1 MPANDCDT
9 ANPPLGSKIAC
20 GTSNLSLFQ
29 LEQKLITSYI
39 QKKTERLESCLSN
52 ATGCNVLNLNNHVS
66 DLTSASPFSAFG
78 AFNAPY
84 INELIM
90 NNASLPSTFLVDYPD
105 FFVGIES
112 GLLGL
117 TLKNNGIVDLN
128 ADRLHEIL
136 TSLFLLDV
144 SDNELTSLDICSAR
158 EPGNLRVLTISGNNI
173 SHYDNFDGCGS
184 NIGSVVMHRNQLTN
198 LSAYSLS
205 SQSVGG
211 SSSLYG
217 T

>member
-1 MPANDCDT
+1 MCLADNGVPAC
-9 ANPPLGSKIAC
+9 
-20 GTSNLSLFQ
+20 
-29 LEQKLITSYI
+29 
-39 QKKTERLESCLSN
+39 N
-52 ATGCNVLNLNNHVS
+52 ALNLNNHVS
-66 DLTSASPFSAFG
+66 DLGADMNQSPFSAFNDRPILDL
-78 AFNAPY
+78 F
-84 INELIM
+84 M
-90 NNASLPSTFLVDYPD
+90 NNASLPSTFLVDYPN
-105 FFVGIES
+105 FFVGLRFLAI
-112 GLLGL
+112 L

-198 LSAYSLS
+198 LSAYSLM